1 MSSLARVI
9 HASQVCIERMLAMPA
24 DRERF
29 TQAIRRFDAANGE
42 DPEREVVDGVPVPK
56 QLVYAQRMTAWLERY
71 APDAS
76 EALRL
81 AARSQHIRRWVIPRD
96 HYPMDLRGYLQWR
109 TTLGRFHA
117 DTAATILR
125 DVGYEEGLKRDP
137 EVQCLEDVICLVFLE
152 SYCADFAG
160 QHDAAK
166 ALSVLRKTW
175 NKMSERGRQVARAAS
190 LPPGV
195 RRMIDAALAA
205 EPGEAS
211 EGNVRE
217 DILRT
222 REEGLR

>member
-1 MSSLARVI
+1 
-9 HASQVCIERMLAMPA
+9 MLA

-29 TQAIRRFDAANGE
+29 TQAIRHFDAANAE
-42 DPEREVVDGVPVPK
+42 DPERELVDGVPVPK
-56 QLVYAQRMTAWLERY
+56 QLLYARRMTVWLERY

-81 AARSQHIRRWVIPRD
+81 AARSQHLQRWMIPRD
-96 HYPMDLRGYLQWR
+96 RYPMDRRGYLQWR
-109 TTLGRFHA
+109 TTLGQFHA
-117 DTAATILR
+117 DTAGAILR
-125 DVGYEEGLKRDP
+125 DEGYEEETIRRVQSLLRKEGLKRDP

-160 QHDAAK
+160 QHDATK

-175 NKMSERGRQVARAAS
+175 NKMSERGRQVALAAS
-190 LPPGV
+190 LPPQV
-195 RRMIDAALAA
+195 RHIIEAALAA
-205 EPGEAS
+205 GPGEAS
-211 EGNVRE
+211 EGTVRE